1 MKGVVYDLTICAC
14 YSWEM
19 ALNIDI
25 DASFN
30 KMYDW
35 KGI

>member
-1 MKGVVYDLTICAC
+1 VKEVVYDLTICAS
-14 YSWEM
+14 YSCEM

-25 DASFN
+25 DASE
-30 KMYDW
+30 MYDW